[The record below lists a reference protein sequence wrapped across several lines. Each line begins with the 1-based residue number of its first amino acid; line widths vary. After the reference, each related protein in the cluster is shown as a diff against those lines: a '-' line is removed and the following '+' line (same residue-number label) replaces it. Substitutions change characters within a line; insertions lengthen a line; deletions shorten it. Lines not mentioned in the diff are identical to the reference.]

1 MVVVR
6 PYLNPCQSLSKPL
19 FDSGIDNCFCLNI
32 SRSRTCIPYIIQRKV
47 GRMQYSQAGAVITL
61 PQQTIN
67 LSIFGVWHLG
77 LSNER
82 TSENKNAILDEF
94 YGRLEA
100 EFVKSPEDYKMELVV
115 AVVNVKKA

>member
-1 MVVVR
+1 
-6 PYLNPCQSLSKPL
+6 
-19 FDSGIDNCFCLNI
+19 
-32 SRSRTCIPYIIQRKV
+32 
-47 GRMQYSQAGAVITL
+47 MQYSQAGAVITL

-67 LSIFGVWHLG
+67 LSIFGFGHLG

-94 YGRLEA
+94 YRRLEA

-115 AVVNVKKA
+115 AVVNVKKS